1 LTSIARGKSVF
12 CGREANLD
20 EDVIESLL
28 NIHLKA
34 LFETIINEL
43 PKECHQIKT
52 YWDEF
57 NLDELFASVICKDN
71 DDIMKHLDITS
82 ILDGLAPREVIGVLK
97 DLVTNNKNVNI
108 DGIKMLIKVAHPY
121 LKKKISTNLKNSI
134 DLNEMT
140 ITIRNIRLKQKIPKE
155 VEYLYQKYNLGRWN
169 DNQIIPYKR
178 GVELFSN
185 YGFGIAPYE
194 IIIGMPQ
201 LYELLLKVTYYDER
215 AMSDLLR
222 LLLPIF
228 RDIRGAQEILNI
240 SRI

>member
-1 LTSIARGKSVF
+1 VF
-12 CGREANLD
+12 CRREADLD
-20 EDVIESLL
+20 KDAIEGLL

-34 LFETIINEL
+34 LFESIINEL
-43 PKECHQIKT
+43 PTECHQIKT

-71 DDIMKHLDITS
+71 DQIMKHLDITS

-97 DLVTNNKNVNI
+97 DLVTNNKNINI

-134 DLNEMT
+134 NLQEMT
-140 ITIRNIRLKQKIPKE
+140 ITIRNIKFKQKVPEE
-155 VEYLYQKYNLGRWN
+155 VEYLYRKYKLGRWN
-169 DNQIIPYKR
+169 DDQIIPYKR
-178 GVELFSN
+178 GYELYGN
-185 YGFGIAPYE
+185 YGFQITPDG